1 MYRTHSMSW
10 DAPLRLCQCKCKR
23 FLGRGGSES
32 ERALLGSGEEG
43 KVGGTEGVREEMHE
57 VGQGEEISVMVMKA
71 VAEQGDRNNSFEK

>member
-1 MYRTHSMSW
+1 MSW

-43 KVGGTEGVREEMHE
+43 KVGGTEWLLG
-57 VGQGEEISVMVMKA
+57 SAPCSCVMRLDGRTSERA
-71 VAEQGDRNNSFEK
+71 GAAR